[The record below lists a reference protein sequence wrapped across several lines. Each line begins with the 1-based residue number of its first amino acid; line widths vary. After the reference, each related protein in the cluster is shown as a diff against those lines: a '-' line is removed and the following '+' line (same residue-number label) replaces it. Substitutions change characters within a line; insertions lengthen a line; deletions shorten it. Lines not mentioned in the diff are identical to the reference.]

1 MKINSKKQTAYRVCI
16 YARYA
21 LPIISLLATFAMLFL
36 PAHRF
41 IFSGKAGEKISVIK
55 LMLNSWD
62 QSRSVL
68 FGTENT
74 TDAAVIFS
82 RALFIILIVL
92 VLLYLISL
100 AVSVWSAVVAF
111 RFFLSDDDE
120 SAERQRRIFCAFIP
134 NRIVLC
140 AITLLGLAVAALP
153 YIMKPLYSLTYS
165 EQVTAILEPPYLD
178 GLIVGGALLLVS
190 IILSVA
196 FAPIERAL
204 SADVF
209 EKPKTDDAYE
219 VEDEDLGVDEEID
232 TSSSENAR
240 IRELFAKKADKN
252 DKDVK

>member
-21 LPIISLLATFAMLFL
+21 LPIISLLATFAMLFV

-140 AITLLGLAVAALP
+140 AITLL
-153 YIMKPLYSLTYS
+153 KPLYSLTYS

-209 EKPKTDDAYE
+209 EKPKTDEAYE